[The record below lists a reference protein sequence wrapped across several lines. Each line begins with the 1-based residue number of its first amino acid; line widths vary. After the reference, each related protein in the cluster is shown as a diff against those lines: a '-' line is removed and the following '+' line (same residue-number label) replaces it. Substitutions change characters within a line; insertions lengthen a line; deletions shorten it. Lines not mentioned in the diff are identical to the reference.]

1 MADKFNRVFTP
12 NFSRLHHA
20 AQNTST
26 PAQCLLKSVAYRI
39 HLMARLAFLRNFQQR
54 FADANLNYWD
64 ESLGYIATAV
74 LLDYLEG

>member
-1 MADKFNRVFTP
+1 MLKIAFAV
-12 NFSRLHHA
+12 
-20 AQNTST
+20 
-26 PAQCLLKSVAYRI
+26 CLA
-39 HLMARLAFLRNFQQR
+39 LALFHRER